1 MLRLLKQRMWVRFV
15 LSFSIFL
22 FLAGALAIWF
32 NIGTM
37 QQLHRHQI
45 TTQSTDMAKT
55 IENTVFDALA
65 AGDNDTVRQQ
75 FDRLG
80 STLDDMAV
88 FIYDDGGSIAFAT
101 RKTAMGKSISSYVDE
116 TAARD
121 VTAMMQQAQ
130 NTDTVFQTMQNNEAF
145 AVVNRVI
152 LNEETCHGC
161 HDSTK
166 PVLGGITVLLSQQHA
181 INAIDRAAKTS
192 VFMGLAALCVIMIF
206 MWLFF
211 HFMVNNKTA
220 RMLKTT
226 ENMRKGDFT
235 TSTQVP
241 SGDEMNH
248 ILNRIHLVNQEIRG
262 ALTDVVEAS
271 SHLHTSAAD
280 LTRISITL
288 NKSSRETSVNSNSV
302 ASAAEQMS
310 ANMHSITGFMEDAFV
325 NVNTVVSA
333 SEEMSATV
341 REISKNARTAKDVVA
356 QSVVEFSRL
365 SEQIDTL
372 GKDSEDIDTVT
383 REISNIAEQVG
394 LLALNAKIEAARAG
408 EAGKGFAVVAREITD
423 LSQEAGDSA
432 AQVDHKIKNIRGQVK
447 RIVSEIKNISDKIH
461 GSGDAI
467 SHIAAAVEEQS
478 ATSGE
483 VAGSLSEVSRKMSQA
498 KASVNEGARAAE
510 EIAARIGEV
519 DTASTGVNADS
530 SAVNSKA
537 NNLSQMAD
545 RLKQLVDRFTI

>member
-1 MLRLLKQRMWVRFV
+1 MLRLLKQRMWIRFV

-32 NIGTM
+32 NMGTM
-37 QQLHRHQI
+37 NQLHRHQI
-45 TTQSTDMAKT
+45 TAQSTDMAKA
-55 IENTVFDALA
+55 IENTVFDSLA

-80 STLDDMAV
+80 NTLDDMAV
-88 FIYDDGGSIAFAT
+88 FIYDDDGSIAFTT
-101 RKTAMGKSISSYVDE
+101 RQKAMGKSISSYVDE

-121 VTAMMQQAQ
+121 ITAMIHGAQ
-130 NTDTVFQTMQNNEAF
+130 NTDTVFQTMQNQEAF

-181 INAIDRAAKTS
+181 LDAIDTAAKTS
-192 VFMGLAALCVIMIF
+192 VLMGIAALCIIMIF

-220 RMLKTT
+220 LMLKAT
-226 ENMRKGDFT
+226 ESMRRGDFT
-235 TSTQVP
+235 ISTQMA

-262 ALTDVVEAS
+262 ALTDVVDTS

-310 ANMHSITGFMEDAFV
+310 ANMQSITGFMEDAFV
-325 NVNTVVSA
+325 NLNTVVSA
-333 SEEMSATV
+333 SEEMNATV
-341 REISKNARTAKDVVA
+341 REISKNAQTAKDVVA
-356 QSVVEFSRL
+356 QSVVEFSHL
-365 SEQIDTL
+365 SQQIDIL
-372 GKDSEDIDTVT
+372 GKDSEEIDTVT
-383 REISNIAEQVG
+383 KEISNIAEQVG

-432 AQVDHKIKNIRGQVK
+432 AEVDQKIKNIRRQVTG
-447 RIVSEIKNISDKIH
+447 IVSEIKNISEKIH
-461 GSGDAI
+461 GSGEAI
-467 SHIAAAVEEQS
+467 SHIAASVEEQS
-478 ATSGE
+478 ATSQE
-483 VAGSLSEVSRKMSQA
+483 VAGSLSEVSQKMSEV
-498 KASVNEGARAAE
+498 KASVNEGARAAG
-510 EIAARIGEV
+510 EIATRIGEV
-519 DTASTGVNADS
+519 DAASTGVNADS
-530 SAVNSKA
+530 SEVNNKA

-545 RLKQLVDRFTI
+545 RLKQLVGRFTI